1 LRGEGIK
8 SYKAK
13 FEATTGRDL
22 EIIAKPLQQQLLED
36 QMRRVVMLHLLE
48 IYYYQ

>member
-1 LRGEGIK
+1 VGIK
-8 SYKAK
+8 PYKARFGAK
-13 FEATTGRDL
+13 TGRNL

-36 QMRRVVMLHLLE
+36 QMRRAVILHLLE